1 MKYLL
6 PFGTHGIRGSAQT
19 APFTPEH
26 LFALAMALELLL
38 ETKALPKTILFGADT
53 RESSPRIKTHLMAG
67 FSQSTQI
74 LDALIIPTPSLIK
87 TLNNNSFIGCGIMIT
102 ASHNPAHDNGLKF
115 FLQNG
120 YELTKEDEQTLQR
133 LFDSCFL
140 AHEAKAHKNLST
152 HYPQAFEEY
161 LAGLTQHFPPHF
173 LKGISVGLDC
183 AHGATITYAP
193 QIFRHFGANVT
204 AINTMPNG
212 KNINKNCGS
221 THPASIQKLVTNKKL
236 SYGFAF
242 DGDGDRVI
250 AVNAQGKIKN
260 GDDILFLLAKNSEL
274 NSEQKAVGTIMSNSA
289 LKKELGTYNIH
300 FYTSNV
306 GERALLDILE
316 KQNATIGAEPSG
328 HVILKKHL
336 LASDGIFAALAILD
350 TALTTNNPLLTTFP
364 HHPHALKNL
373 HVSKKIPL
381 STPELAN
388 IIESFKQMYA
398 EFNILV
404 RYSGT
409 EPLLRI
415 YVEKETEEQAELLA
429 TELTHA
435 LTVEFFK
442 LTHPQ
447 SVKTKKL
454 PQEKLL
460 QRTA

>member
-6 PFGTHGIRGSAQT
+6 PFGTHGIRGDAQS
-19 APFTPEH
+19 APFTPGH
-26 LFALAMALELLL
+26 LFALAMALELLV
-38 ETKALPKTILFGADT
+38 ETKELPKTILFGSDT
-53 RESSPRIKTHLMAG
+53 RESSARIKTNLIAG
-67 FSQSTQI
+67 FSQSTRI

-87 TLNNNSFIGCGIMIT
+87 TLNNNAFIGCGIMIT

-120 YELTKEDEQTLQR
+120 YELTKDDEQTLQR
-133 LFDSCFL
+133 FFDSCFL
-140 AHEAKAHKNLST
+140 THATKAQKNSAT

-161 LAGLTQHFPPHF
+161 LSSLNQHFLPHF
-173 LKGISVGLDC
+173 LKGISIGLDC
-183 AHGATITYAP
+183 ANGATITYAP
-193 QIFRHFGANVT
+193 QIFRHFGADIT
-204 AINTMPNG
+204 TINTSPNG

-260 GDDILFLLAKNSEL
+260 GDDALFLLAKNSTL
-274 NSEQKAVGTIMSNSA
+274 NVEKKAVGTVMSNSA
-289 LKKELGTYNIH
+289 LKKELNSHDIL
-300 FYTSNV
+300 FYASNV
-306 GERALLDILE
+306 GERALLDVME
-316 KQNATIGAEPSG
+316 KQDAMIGAEPSG

-350 TALTTNNPLLTTFP
+350 TALATNNPHLNTFT

-381 STPELAN
+381 NTPELAN
-388 IIESFKQMYA
+388 IIEAFKQMHTG
-398 EFNILV
+398 FTILV

-409 EPLLRI
+409 EPLLRV
-415 YVEKETEEQAELLA
+415 YVEKETEEQAKHLA
-429 TELTHA
+429 AELTHA
-435 LTVEFFK
+435 LTIEFFK
-442 LTHPQ
+442 LTQHQ
-447 SVKTKKL
+447 AVKTKEL
-454 PQEKLL
+454 PQEQLL
-460 QRTA
+460 QRIA